1 MRRATILFT
10 AGFIAALGL
19 AKATEV
25 IACCFQASENAPI
38 TLTELRIDGE
48 PAEIPEQYDRGGY
61 NLVALWD
68 GIELTV
74 ADEQGYIV
82 GSETYIRRVR

>member
-1 MRRATILFT
+1 MRRALLLFT
-10 AGFIAALGL
+10 ASAFAAMSL

-25 IACCFQASENAPI
+25 IACCYQASENAPI

-48 PAEIPEQYDRGGY
+48 PADIPERYDREGY
-61 NLVALWD
+61 NLSALWD

-74 ADEQGYIV
+74 ADEDGYVV
-82 GSETYIRRVR
+82 GSETYLRRVR